1 MTLGGCGCV
10 AEASRHEAR
19 SLERKRSEG
28 DHIGEMLQTRGE
40 ADAAGSDATRDDDS
54 KPGGDARELVRGF

>member
-10 AEASRHEAR
+10 AEASRREVR
-19 SLERKRSEG
+19 SLERKCSKG
-28 DHIGEMLQTRGE
+28 DHIGEMLQMRGE

-54 KPGGDARELVRGF
+54 KPGDDARELAQGF